1 MEAKA
6 AAGFISQRLASLGT
20 AFLVLILFASCGD
33 RNGSA
38 AASTDLRS
46 TDSRVETMINNY
58 EKLSNQY
65 IHLSKKLKNGDV
77 SVTVRYIELGKQA
90 RQESAE
96 LKQASNIMTPQQ
108 AQRVASISARTA
120 PFMSE

>member
-6 AAGFISQRLASLGT
+6 AAGFISQRLASLG
-20 AFLVLILFASCGD
+20 AIVLALILYASCGD
-33 RNGSA
+33 KNGGSA
-38 AASTDLRS
+38 ASADLPSASS
-46 TDSRVETMINNY
+46 QVEAMINNY

-77 SVTVRYIELGKQA
+77 SVTVRYIELGKET
-90 RQESAE
+90 RQESAQ
-96 LKQASNIMTPQQ
+96 LKQVSNIMTPQQ

-120 PFMSE
+120 PVMSE

>member
-6 AAGFISQRLASLGT
+6 AAGFISQRLASLS
-20 AFLVLILFASCGD
+20 AIFLVLILYASCGD
-33 RNGSA
+33 RNGTT
-38 AASTDLRS
+38 AASADLPPA
-46 TDSRVETMINNY
+46 DSQVEAMINNY
-58 EKLSNQY
+58 EKLSSQY

-77 SVTVRYIELGKQA
+77 SVTVRYIELDKET
-90 RQESAE
+90 RQESAQ
-96 LKQASNIMTPQQ
+96 LKQVSNIMTPQQ